1 MFETSPRRAGI
12 GPGIHVFTPAV
23 RTWTAGTS
31 PAMTLSFIRE
41 LLLPRQLALA
51 AGIFAIIPFNE
62 LAVLHHLFCYDRN
75 GILAVIVKGNFADD

>member
-1 MFETSPRRAGI
+1 MPGI

-23 RTWTAGTS
+23 TWTAGTS
-31 PAMTLSFIRE
+31 PAMTLSLIRE

-62 LAVLHHLFCYDRN
+62 LAVLHHVLCDDRN